1 MSAVPVRRAV
11 VIVSSTRAAAG
22 IYADRTGPVI
32 VEWAR
37 SHDFATD
44 DALVVADG
52 APVATALA
60 AALATRPALVITTGG
75 TGVSPDDRTAE
86 ATAPLL
92 TAQLPGFAEELRRR
106 GAASTPFALMSRGL
120 AGVSGG
126 TFVVNLPG
134 STGGVRDGLQL
145 LGEVVEHVLE
155 QLNGSAHGSAEG
167 GSGSNGNG
175 NSNSG
180 SGSGSESDSRSD
192 NNKKD
197 IDS

>member
-1 MSAVPVRRAV
+1 MSGPEQRCAV

-22 IYADRTGPVI
+22 VYADRTGPVI

-37 SHDFATD
+37 AHGFTTD
-44 DALVVADG
+44 DALVVSDG
-52 APVATALA
+52 GPVATALA

-106 GAASTPFALMSRGL
+106 GAATNPFALMSRGL
-120 AGVSGG
+120 AGISGA

-155 QLNGSAHGSAEG
+155 QLGGNAHPSAAAAAIEG
-167 GSGSNGNG
+167 APHN
-175 NSNSG
+175 
-180 SGSGSESDSRSD
+180 D
-192 NNKKD
+192 
-197 IDS
+197 